1 MSANPTENT
10 DTTNRAEDERLA
22 GPVALVTG
30 ATSGLGFAAAA
41 QLPERGYRRIIV
53 TGRTAARAEAARRRL
68 VEQTGRDQ
76 FEALALDLSKPA
88 SVQAAVRQLADGLQ
102 PTGGRMT
109 VDYLLANAGMVS
121 GQGREITDAGVELTF
136 ASSLVGHHQLTMGL
150 LDRDLLASRARIVI
164 AGSEAAR
171 GDLPTFT
178 PTDLA
183 ALAGK
188 HYRGDLEAA
197 AEALIR
203 GTAPGRYK
211 PGNTYADT
219 KLFVAWW
226 AAALARRLPA
236 GMAVN
241 AVSPGSAPD
250 TAADRNMNF
259 FMKRIMVPV
268 MKAMPKR
275 LGMAADTPTAAARYL
290 DVAEYPADVSGEFF
304 ASAPKKVTGP
314 LHRVELD
321 HVHVEANQEAAWRAL
336 TRVAAAPMPERIGS
350 AG

>member
-1 MSANPTENT
+1 MSANPTDDADTADQTNSTGTPDT
-10 DTTNRAEDERLA
+10 DRRP

-41 QLPERGYRRIIV
+41 QLPERGYRRIVV
-53 TGRTAARAEAARRRL
+53 TGRTADRAEDARRRL
-68 VEQTGRDQ
+68 AEQTGCDR
-76 FEALALDLSKPA
+76 FLAVALDLSKPA
-88 SVQAAVRQLADGLQ
+88 SVRAAVRRLGEQGV
-102 PTGGRMT
+102 TF
-109 VDYLLANAGMVS
+109 DYLLLNAGMVS
-121 GQGREITDAGVELTF
+121 GRGREITDAGVELTF

-150 LDRDLLASRARIVI
+150 LGRDGLAPSARIVI

-183 ALAGK
+183 TLAGT

-226 AAALARRLPA
+226 AAALARRLPD

-250 TAADRNMNF
+250 TAADRNMNL

-268 MKAMPKR
+268 MKMMPKR
-275 LGMAADTPTAAARYL
+275 FGMAADTPTAAARYL
-290 DVAEYPADVSGEFF
+290 DVADYPADVSGEFF

-321 HVHVEANQEAAWRAL
+321 HVHIEANQEAAWRAL
-336 TRVAAAPMPERIGS
+336 TRVAAAPMPERAGS
-350 AG
+350 TS